1 MMKVIEMNNTEANK
15 FLLKEETYSR
25 FELPVYF
32 DFKKI
37 LHEVNDYLSN
47 HNKVPIDKELI
58 QSNKINYTIY
68 TNKDGKYGWRTMEI
82 MHPVLYVKLV
92 NDITTSDNWLM

>member
-1 MMKVIEMNNTEANK
+1 MMKVVEMNNTEANK

-25 FELPVYF
+25 IELLVYF

-68 TNKDGKYGWRTMEI
+68 TNKDGKYGWRPMEI

-92 NDITTSDNWLM
+92 NDITTRDNWLM